1 MVTWA
6 HPQMYKSRYMLASNG
21 LSDTISS
28 YETKNSVTKY
38 LKEVKKNKEKKRVLY
53 PKCMCL
59 VESELHNLQW
69 ADECFESYVLK
80 MFSGADLSQLKSF
93 YSRYQRM
100 SNKTAFFLRFC
111 RDEL

>member
-6 HPQMYKSRYMLASNG
+6 HPQMYKSRYVLTSRG
-21 LSDTISS
+21 LSDSILTD
-28 YETKNSVTKY
+28 ETKTSVTKY

-53 PKCMCL
+53 PKCICII
-59 VESELHNLQW
+59 ESELHGLEW
-69 ADECFESYVLK
+69 ADKCFCDYVLK
-80 MFSGADLSQLKSF
+80 MFSGADLSQLKYF

>member
-6 HPQMYKSRYMLASNG
+6 HPQMYKSRYILASHG
-21 LSDTISS
+21 LSDTIATPASK
-28 YETKNSVTKY
+28 TSVAKY

-53 PKCMCL
+53 PKCICL
-59 VESELHNLQW
+59 VESELHNLSW
-69 ADECFESYVLK
+69 ADECFEDYILK
-80 MFSGADLSQLKSF
+80 MFAGADLSQLKSF

-111 RDEL
+111 KDEL